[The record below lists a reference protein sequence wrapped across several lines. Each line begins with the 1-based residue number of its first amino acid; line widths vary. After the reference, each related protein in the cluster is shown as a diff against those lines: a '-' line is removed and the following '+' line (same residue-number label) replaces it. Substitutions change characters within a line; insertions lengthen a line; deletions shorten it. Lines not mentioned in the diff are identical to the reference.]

1 MAPQNIVTS
10 SNHPKKKLFIPRNL
24 SEKHFAKSFHV
35 PTQLHGDGAADAV
48 LDEITNC
55 QIKKRKRNLPLKFV
69 INLQFQVLKREI

>member
-1 MAPQNIVTS
+1 MAPQKIVTS
-10 SNHPKKKLFIPRNL
+10 SNHPKNREIPRNL

-35 PTQLHGDGAADAV
+35 PTQLDGDGAADAV